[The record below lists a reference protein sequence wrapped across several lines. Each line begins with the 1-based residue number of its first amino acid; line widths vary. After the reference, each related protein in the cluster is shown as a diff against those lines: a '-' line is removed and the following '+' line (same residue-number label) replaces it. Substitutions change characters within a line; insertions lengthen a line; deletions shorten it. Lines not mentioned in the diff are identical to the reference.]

1 MRCDGEPVRLG
12 MRTTR
17 RMSRASQPDKQNGT
31 LSVHTIK
38 ASGLYRPHQ
47 QAEHKT
53 APDHHAKAS
62 NQPLQC
68 GSHPHRTQVG
78 HRAMSETQADIRWPR
93 NVRDTA
99 LCSRGA
105 AERNRSSRRQTEG
118 DSQMHL
124 WLIPM
129 VYAAASFLGGI
140 TLPRL
145 EQAYFPYNSGISVAS
160 AQAFFTAVASGMIAL
175 TGIVFTVG
183 LVLVQFSAIAYSPR
197 LVLLLARDP
206 RLFHSLGVFIAT
218 FTYSLSVL
226 LYVDRNGSGVVPLIS
241 GVVVAGLLLLSML
254 LFSALMKGLMD
265 LQITY
270 VLHVIGD
277 KGREVVR
284 EMFQRLDE
292 KTKNQSKRGP
302 ETRNVS
308 ELGPVVQ
315 TLKYFAA
322 PRTIAKFDIDD
333 LVRQA
338 QQAEAVIVMACG
350 VGDTLVENTLLL
362 QVHGAKTALPESDL
376 VRAIHFGFERTSE
389 QDPKYPIRLLVDIAI
404 KALSPAINDPTTAV
418 QAIDQIEDLL
428 RRLGGHD
435 LDAGYGCDADGVLRL
450 IFPMPTWEDYLVL
463 AFDEIRHYG
472 ADSVQVVRR
481 LRSALVGLANS
492 VTDDTRIGA
501 VQRYLKQLDLTVD
514 HSILTADD
522 QETAGQEDRQG
533 LGLPRRQRTS
543 P

>member
-1 MRCDGEPVRLG
+1 
-12 MRTTR
+12 
-17 RMSRASQPDKQNGT
+17 MS
-31 LSVHTIK
+31 
-38 ASGLYRPHQ
+38 
-47 QAEHKT
+47 
-53 APDHHAKAS
+53 
-62 NQPLQC
+62 
-68 GSHPHRTQVG
+68 
-78 HRAMSETQADIRWPR
+78 
-93 NVRDTA
+93 
-99 LCSRGA
+99 
-105 AERNRSSRRQTEG
+105 
-118 DSQMHL
+118 L

-129 VYAAASFLGGI
+129 IYAAASFLGGI

-145 EQAYFPYNSGISVAS
+145 EQAYFPYGFGISVAS
-160 AQAFFTAVASGMIAL
+160 AQAFFAAVASGMIAL

-183 LVLVQFSAIAYSPR
+183 LVMVQFSAIAYSPR

-206 RLFHSLGVFIAT
+206 KLFHSLGVFIAT
-218 FTYSLSVL
+218 FTYALSVL
-226 LYVDRNGSGVVPLIS
+226 LHVDRNGSGVVPLIS
-241 GVVVAGLLLLSML
+241 GSVVAGLLLLSTL
-254 LFSALMKGLMD
+254 LFSALMKSLTD

-277 KGREVVR
+277 KGRDVVR
-284 EMFQRLDE
+284 EMFQHLDE
-292 KTKNQSKRGP
+292 KAKNQSKRGQ

-315 TLKYFAA
+315 TLRYFAA
-322 PRTIAKFDIDD
+322 PRTIKRFDIDD

-338 QQAEAVIVMACG
+338 RQAGAVIVMACG

-362 QVHGAKTALPESDL
+362 QVHGTKTVPESDL
-376 VRAIHFGFERTSE
+376 LRAIHFGFERTWE
-389 QDPKYPIRLLVDIAI
+389 QDPKYPVRLLVDIAI

-428 RRLGGHD
+428 RRLGGRD
-435 LDAGYGCDADGVLRL
+435 LDAGYAFDADSDLRL
-450 IFPMPTWEDYLVL
+450 IFPMPRWEDYLVL

-481 LRSALVGLANS
+481 LRSALIGLADT

-514 HSILTADD
+514 QSILTADD
-522 QETAGQEDRQG
+522 QETARQEDRQG
-533 LGLPRRQRTS
+533 LGLSRRQRTS

>member
-1 MRCDGEPVRLG
+1 
-12 MRTTR
+12 
-17 RMSRASQPDKQNGT
+17 MS
-31 LSVHTIK
+31 
-38 ASGLYRPHQ
+38 
-47 QAEHKT
+47 
-53 APDHHAKAS
+53 
-62 NQPLQC
+62 
-68 GSHPHRTQVG
+68 
-78 HRAMSETQADIRWPR
+78 
-93 NVRDTA
+93 
-99 LCSRGA
+99 
-105 AERNRSSRRQTEG
+105 
-118 DSQMHL
+118 L

-129 VYAAASFLGGI
+129 IYAAASFLGGV

-160 AQAFFTAVASGMIAL
+160 AQAFLTAVASGMIAL
-175 TGIVFTVG
+175 TSIVFTVG
-183 LVLVQFSAIAYSPR
+183 FIVVQFSAVAYSPR

-206 RLFHSLGVFIAT
+206 KLFHSLGVFIAT

-226 LYVDRNGSGVVPLIS
+226 LYVDRNESGAVPLIS
-241 GVVVAGLLLLSML
+241 GFAVAGLLLLSML
-254 LFSALMKGLMD
+254 LFSALIRASIE
-265 LQITY
+265 LQVTY
-270 VLHVIGD
+270 VLHVVGD
-277 KGREVVR
+277 RGREVIR
-284 EMFQRLDE
+284 ETFRRLDE
-292 KTKNQSKRGP
+292 QVKDQSKRGQ

-308 ELGPVVQ
+308 KLGPAVQ
-315 TLKYFAA
+315 TLRFLNA

-338 QQAEAVIVMACG
+338 QRAEGVIVMACG

-376 VRAIHFGFERTSE
+376 VRAIRFGFERTSE

-435 LDAGYGCDADGVLRL
+435 LDAGYAFDADGVLRL

-481 LRSALVGLANS
+481 LRSALVGLADS
-492 VTDDTRIGA
+492 MTDDTRIGA

-522 QETAGQEDRQG
+522 QETARQEDRQG
-533 LGLPRRQRTS
+533 LGLSRRQRTS
-543 P
+543 T

>member
-1 MRCDGEPVRLG
+1 
-12 MRTTR
+12 
-17 RMSRASQPDKQNGT
+17 MS
-31 LSVHTIK
+31 
-38 ASGLYRPHQ
+38 
-47 QAEHKT
+47 
-53 APDHHAKAS
+53 
-62 NQPLQC
+62 
-68 GSHPHRTQVG
+68 
-78 HRAMSETQADIRWPR
+78 
-93 NVRDTA
+93 
-99 LCSRGA
+99 
-105 AERNRSSRRQTEG
+105 
-118 DSQMHL
+118 L

-129 VYAAASFLGGI
+129 IYAAASFLGGI

-145 EQAYFPYNSGISVAS
+145 EQAYFPHGFGISVAS
-160 AQAFFTAVASGMIAL
+160 AQAFFAAVASGMIAL

-183 LVLVQFSAIAYSPR
+183 LVMVQFSAIAYSPR

-206 RLFHSLGVFIAT
+206 KLFHSLGVFIAT

-226 LYVDRNGSGVVPLIS
+226 LHVDRNGSGVVPLIS
-241 GVVVAGLLLLSML
+241 GSVVAGLLLLSTL
-254 LFSALMKGLMD
+254 LFSALMKSLTD

-277 KGREVVR
+277 KGRDVVR
-284 EMFQRLDE
+284 EMFQHLDE
-292 KTKNQSKRGP
+292 KAKNQSKRGQ

-315 TLKYFAA
+315 TLRYFAA
-322 PRTIAKFDIDD
+322 PRTIKRFDIDD

-338 QQAEAVIVMACG
+338 RQARQAGAVIVMACG

-362 QVHGAKTALPESDL
+362 QVHGTKTALPESDL
-376 VRAIHFGFERTSE
+376 LRAIHFGFERTWE
-389 QDPKYPIRLLVDIAI
+389 QDPKYPVRLLVDIAI

-428 RRLGGHD
+428 RRLGGRD
-435 LDAGYGCDADGVLRL
+435 LDAGYAFDADSDLRL
-450 IFPMPTWEDYLVL
+450 IFPMPRWEDYLVL

-481 LRSALVGLANS
+481 LRSALIGLADT

-514 HSILTADD
+514 QSILTADD
-522 QETAGQEDRQG
+522 QETARQEDRQG
-533 LGLPRRQRTS
+533 LGLSRRQRTS

>member
-1 MRCDGEPVRLG
+1 
-12 MRTTR
+12 
-17 RMSRASQPDKQNGT
+17 MSR
-31 LSVHTIK
+31 
-38 ASGLYRPHQ
+38 
-47 QAEHKT
+47 
-53 APDHHAKAS
+53 
-62 NQPLQC
+62 
-68 GSHPHRTQVG
+68 
-78 HRAMSETQADIRWPR
+78 
-93 NVRDTA
+93 
-99 LCSRGA
+99 
-105 AERNRSSRRQTEG
+105 
-118 DSQMHL
+118 

-129 VYAAASFLGGI
+129 IYAAASFLGGI

-145 EQAYFPYNSGISVAS
+145 EQAYFPYNSGISIAS
-160 AQAFFTAVASGMIAL
+160 AQAFLAAVASGMIAL

-183 LVLVQFSAIAYSPR
+183 LVMVQFSAIAYSPR

-206 RLFHSLGVFIAT
+206 KLFHSLGVFIAT
-218 FTYSLSVL
+218 STYSLSVL

-241 GVVVAGLLLLSML
+241 GVVVAGLLLLSLL
-254 LFSALMKGLMD
+254 LFAALMKGLSD

-292 KTKNQSKRGP
+292 EEDSQSKRGRM
-302 ETRNVS
+302 TGNVS
-308 ELGPVVQ
+308 ELGPAVQ
-315 TLKYFAA
+315 TLRYFAA
-322 PRTIAKFDIDD
+322 PRTITSLDIGD

-338 QQAEAVIVMACG
+338 KKAEAVIVMECG
-350 VGDTLVENTLLL
+350 VGDTLVKNALLL
-362 QVHGAKTALPESDL
+362 QVHGAKTALPESDI

-428 RRLGGHD
+428 RRLGAHD
-435 LDAGYGCDADGVLRL
+435 LDAGYGWDADGVLRL

-472 ADSVQVVRR
+472 ADSVQVMRR
-481 LRSALVGLANS
+481 LKSALLGLADS
-492 VTDDTRIGA
+492 VTADTRIEA

-514 HSILTADD
+514 RSALDAGDR
-522 QETAGQEDRQG
+522 ETARQEDRQG
-533 LGLPRRQRTS
+533 LGLSRRQRTS
-543 P
+543 PEISAPGHQRRPDPEPATSAAKSRQR